1 MDEIQ
6 IFAAAAAAA
15 LCVTVLSD
23 EVTNWSA
30 AEAAGAEGAEAASC

>member
-6 IFAAAAAAA
+6 IFAAAAA

-30 AEAAGAEGAEAASC
+30 AEAAGAEEGAASC